1 MKFVKDQK
9 KLCLECGT
17 HRALFRFRN
26 KVKRDKNHTLCFRCF
41 HSLSDSY
48 RASRLVG
55 LGL

>member
-26 KVKRDKNHTLCFRCF
+26 KAKRDKNHTLCFRCF
-41 HSLSDSY
+41 HSLGEAW
-48 RASRLVG
+48 RASRLATPG
-55 LGL
+55 F